1 MPAATAQSMH
11 TKPLNVGMRCWRIF
25 YPTTY
30 ILQLRECPH
39 AVLLASLTIIRPCV
53 CRQAGETALPG
64 GRPRRILVEGE
75 PGFGKSTLTL
85 KLLHDWACDDA
96 PQYLRY
102 FQVSEYSNYV

>member
-1 MPAATAQSMH
+1 MY
-11 TKPLNVGMRCWRIF
+11 V
-25 YPTTY
+25 YVY
-30 ILQLRECPH
+30 
-39 AVLLASLTIIRPCV
+39 V
-53 CRQAGETALPG
+53 RQAGEAGLPG

-102 FQVSEYSNYV
+102 FQVSDQRARLAG